1 VLVTLVAQ
9 VSLVGIRVRQVPGRR
24 VVGHGFGGFAER
36 RHQAVNENED
46 EQEAHRGAMV
56 AGGRPSGK
64 EGIHLCKEQGTC
76 PPHKHRKMSAFE
88 GRPVNRCDE

>member
-1 VLVTLVAQ
+1 MGGAATVLVTLVAQ

-46 EQEAHRGAMV
+46 EQEAHRGAMLSGRGP
-56 AGGRPSGK
+56 AGK
-64 EGIHLCKEQGTC
+64 DGIHL
-76 PPHKHRKMSAFE
+76 PSRS
-88 GRPVNRCDE
+88 

>member
-1 VLVTLVAQ
+1 MGWAATVLVTLVAQ

-46 EQEAHRGAMV
+46 EQEAHRGAML
-56 AGGRPSGK
+56 AGRGAAGK
-64 EGIHLCKEQGTC
+64 YGIHL
-76 PPHKHRKMSAFE
+76 PSRS
-88 GRPVNRCDE
+88 